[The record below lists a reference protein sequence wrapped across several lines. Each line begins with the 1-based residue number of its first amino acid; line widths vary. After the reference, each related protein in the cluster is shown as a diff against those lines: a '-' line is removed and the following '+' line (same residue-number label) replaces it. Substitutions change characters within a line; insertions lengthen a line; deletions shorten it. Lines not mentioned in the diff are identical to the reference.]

1 MRNPPLRNR
10 QWDNE
15 PALVLGGGPSLS
27 GAPFYALDSHHKI
40 GCNLAYLLTWVDIRF
55 VGDDRLYKKLLE
67 DESLH
72 WNATVWRGYPG
83 AIIRRSATNPIRLL
97 SAHMQLAID
106 RGELELSPDT
116 WCAPQAQEGVW
127 PETLSDGLTPGC
139 SGVTAYSLAAV
150 LGASPIYLV
159 GFDMGGGNWHD
170 HYPKDWMP
178 DKEPFTAY
186 KRQFAN
192 APQHVRD
199 RTVVVEPSGLPE
211 DLFQNR
217 ISMDMLKEL
226 GS

>member
-15 PALVLGGGPSLS
+15 PAFVLGGGPSLS
-27 GAPFYALDSHHKI
+27 GAPLYALDSHHKI
-40 GCNLAYLLTWVDIRF
+40 GCNLAYLLANVDITF

-67 DESLH
+67 DDSLK
-72 WNATVWRGYPG
+72 WNYCQFGGYPG
-83 AIIRRSATNPIRLL
+83 YGPRSIRLL
-97 SAHMQLAID
+97 SAHMQLFID
-106 RGELELSPDT
+106 RGELKLSPDT
-116 WCAPQAQEGVW
+116 WCAPQALEGVW
-127 PETLSDGLTPGC
+127 PETLSDGLVPGC
-139 SGVTAYSLAAV
+139 TGATAYSLAAV

-178 DKEPFTAY
+178 DKEPFTKY
-186 KRQFAN
+186 KRQFSM